1 MYKSMIITTAVHSFS
16 ENPTGECINLIVTTA
31 VHSFSEDPTEECI
44 NL

>member
-1 MYKSMIITTAVHSFS
+1 MYKSIIV
-16 ENPTGECINLIVTTA
+16 NTA